1 MAQVFFPS
9 YSFLTIKAYV
19 NLLLSFKKN
28 KRKKKRGGYKYC
40 CSTGIQVTASQSDV
54 NISNGS
60 TGLDK
65 TGLKLHSHKSEGLF
79 AAAGVSETVLTSFHL
94 VQG

>member
-9 YSFLTIKAYV
+9 YSFLTIKACV
-19 NLLLSFKKN
+19 NLLLSLKKT
-28 KRKKKRGGYKYC
+28 KEKKRGGYKYC

-79 AAAGVSETVLTSFHL
+79 AAAGVSKTVLTSFHL

>member
-1 MAQVFFPS
+1 MAQVFSPS
-9 YSFLTIKAYV
+9 YSFLTIKACV
-19 NLLLSFKKN
+19 NLLLSLKKN
-28 KRKKKRGGYKYC
+28 KRKKRGGYKYC

-79 AAAGVSETVLTSFHL
+79 AAAGVSKTVLTSFHL